1 MKILLEKA
9 NEVIKTLLP
18 VVILVIL
25 LTLTVVQVEGDIIG
39 RFFIGSAML
48 LVGLSIFLWGIDLSM
63 NAIGELMAGE
73 LATSKHLAKILIL
86 GFLLGF
92 LVTVAEPDLLILGL
106 QIETASGHSMNALF
120 IVYVVSIGV
129 GLTVS
134 LGILRLLNEKM
145 RFNTFMALIYSVIF
159 ILAIFVSEE
168 FLAIAFDAS
177 GATTGALTTPF
188 ALALTYGLST
198 IKGGKRAE
206 ENAFGLVG
214 VMSAGPIIGVMLL

>member
-86 GFLLGF
+86 GFLLWHR
-92 LVTVAEPDLLILGL
+92 
-106 QIETASGHSMNALF
+106 HSH
-120 IVYVVSIGV
+120 
-129 GLTVS
+129 
-134 LGILRLLNEKM
+134 
-145 RFNTFMALIYSVIF
+145 
-159 ILAIFVSEE
+159 
-168 FLAIAFDAS
+168 
-177 GATTGALTTPF
+177 P
-188 ALALTYGLST
+188 
-198 IKGGKRAE
+198 
-206 ENAFGLVG
+206 
-214 VMSAGPIIGVMLL
+214 

>member
-1 MKILLEKA
+1 MKILLDKA

-18 VVILVIL
+18 VVILVVL

-39 RFFIGSAML
+39 RFFVGSAML
-48 LVGLSIFLWGIDLSM
+48 LAGLSIFLWGIDLSM

-73 LATSKHLAKILIL
+73 LATSKHLAKILVL

-120 IVYVVSIGV
+120 IVYVVSVGV

-134 LGILRLLNEKM
+134 LGILRLLKEKM
-145 RFNTFMALIYSVIF
+145 RFNTFMALTYSVIF
-159 ILAIFVSEE
+159 ILAIFVSE
-168 FLAIAFDAS
+168 
-177 GATTGALTTPF
+177 
-188 ALALTYGLST
+188 
-198 IKGGKRAE
+198 
-206 ENAFGLVG
+206 
-214 VMSAGPIIGVMLL
+214 